1 MLEQEIIKKY
11 KRKNQLHTIA
21 LFAGMLGLVALLG
34 YMLVGQLGLFV
45 SITLGVLLIIMAPKI
60 SPQIVLRLYRARSID
75 AYDAPNLYQL
85 MKELAHNA
93 GLSKV
98 PQLHY
103 IPGDIMNAFAVG
115 TSQDAH
121 IAISEGLL
129 RTLNL
134 REVKGVLAHEMSHV
148 SNNDM
153 QVIGFAD
160 LMSRLTN
167 LLSTVGKILLIIN
180 IPLMLIGEVM
190 VSWGAVLL
198 LILAPTIAG
207 LLRLA
212 LSRTREF
219 NADLHA
225 ATITQDPMGLASAL
239 HKIEHYSGNLFQQ
252 ILRSGYRVSEPAFFR
267 THPKTSERI
276 ARLKEM
282 RQLEIEPYE
291 IMEVQVNESDLVR
304 DLLERYLTSM
314 TSGNINTGY
323 RWKNKMLGLKLY
335 G

>member
-1 MLEQEIIKKY
+1 MLVPEIIQKY
-11 KRKNQLHTIA
+11 KRQNQLHTAA
-21 LFAGMLGLVALLG
+21 LFASMLGLVTLLG
-34 YMLVGQLGLFV
+34 YLLVGQFGLFV
-45 SITLGVLLIIMAPKI
+45 AMGLGVLLMILAPKI
-60 SPQIVLRLYRARSID
+60 SPQLVLRLYKARLVN
-75 AYDAPNLYQL
+75 AYDAPNLHQI
-85 MKELAHNA
+85 MQVLAERA
-93 GLSKV
+93 GLNKV

-115 TSQDAH
+115 SSQNAH

-134 REVKGVLAHEMSHV
+134 REIKGVLAHEMSHI

-167 LLSTVGKILLIIN
+167 MLSTLGKILLIIN
-180 IPLMLIGEVM
+180 LPLLLIGEVV

-225 ATITQDPMGLASAL
+225 ATLTQDPMGLASAL
-239 HKIEHYSGNLFQQ
+239 SKIEHYTGNFLQQ

-282 RQLEIEPYE
+282 KQPEVIEPLAANQE
-291 IMEVQVNESDLVR
+291 DVVR
-304 DLLERYLTSM
+304 VLLERYLTSM
-314 TSGNINTGY
+314 TSDSIKPGFYWRG
-323 RWKNKMLGLKLY
+323 RMMGLRLL
-335 G
+335 

>member
-1 MLEQEIIKKY
+1 MLAQEIIKKH

-45 SITLGVLLIIMAPKI
+45 SITLGVLMIIMAPKI
-60 SPQIVLRLYRARSID
+60 SPQIVLRLYRARPID

-85 MKELAHNA
+85 MKELAQNA
-93 GLSKV
+93 GLSKI

-115 TSQDAH
+115 TPQDAH

-167 LLSTVGKILLIIN
+167 LFSTLGKILLIIN

-198 LILAPTIAG
+198 LIFAPTIAG

-219 NADLHA
+219 NADLYA

-239 HKIEHYSGNLFQQ
+239 HKLS
-252 ILRSGYRVSEPAFFR
+252 
-267 THPKTSERI
+267 
-276 ARLKEM
+276 
-282 RQLEIEPYE
+282 
-291 IMEVQVNESDLVR
+291 IMPETCFS
-304 DLLERYLTSM
+304 
-314 TSGNINTGY
+314 
-323 RWKNKMLGLKLY
+323 KF
-335 G
+335 

>member
-1 MLEQEIIKKY
+1 MLIPEIIQKY
-11 KRKNQLHTIA
+11 RRRNKLHTMA
-21 LFAGMLGLVALLG
+21 LFASMLGLVSLLG
-34 YMLVGQLGLFV
+34 YLLVGQFGLFV
-45 SITLGVLLIIMAPKI
+45 AAGLGFLLMILAPNI
-60 SPQIVLRLYRARSID
+60 SPQFVLRLHKTRPIN
-75 AYDAPNLYQL
+75 AYDAPNLHQV
-85 MKELAHNA
+85 MRELAERA
-93 GLSKV
+93 GLAKV

-103 IPGDIMNAFAVG
+103 IPGDIMNAFALG
-115 TSQDAH
+115 SSQEAH

-134 REVKGVLAHEMSHV
+134 REIKGVLAHEMSHV

-167 LLSTVGKILLIIN
+167 LLSTLGKILLIIN
-180 IPLMLIGEVM
+180 LPLLLIGEVV

-219 NADLHA
+219 NADLYA
-225 ATITQDPMGLASAL
+225 ATLTQDPMGLASAL
-239 HKIEHYSGNLFQQ
+239 SKIEHYTGNFLQQ

-276 ARLKEM
+276 DRLREM
-282 RQLEIEPYE
+282 KQPEIELPPANQ
-291 IMEVQVNESDLVR
+291 EVAVR
-304 DLLERYLTSM
+304 ILLERYLTSL
-314 TSGNINTGY
+314 TPGNVIPKY
-323 RWKNKMLGLKLY
+323 RWREQMLGLRFW
-335 G
+335 